1 MLEKKTM
8 FNFVKNY
15 RILLKETIALILYF
29 DSCLYIFIFIFIY
42 IYIYIYIYL
51 YKMKAELIIQR

>member
-29 DSCLYIFIFIFIY
+29 DSCLYIY
-42 IYIYIYIYL
+42 I